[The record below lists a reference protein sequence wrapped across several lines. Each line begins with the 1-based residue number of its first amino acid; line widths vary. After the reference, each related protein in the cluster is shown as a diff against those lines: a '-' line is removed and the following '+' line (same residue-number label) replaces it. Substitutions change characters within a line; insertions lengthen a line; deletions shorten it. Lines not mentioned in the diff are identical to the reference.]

1 MSDIDCRFSQM
12 ESRMT
17 RHEDRLENLSKLFSD
32 DKTKMEKSI
41 ERIESSLELITS
53 SLDRQ
58 KGFIG
63 GVTFV
68 VSAVFAFV
76 TYYFTRH

>member
-1 MSDIDCRFSQM
+1 MSDIDCRFSQI

-17 RHEDRLENLSKLFSD
+17 RMEDKHENLSRLLTE
-32 DKTKMEKSI
+32 DKAKIEKSI
-41 ERIESSLELITS
+41 ERIEASLELITS

-58 KGFIG
+58 KGFMG

>member
-1 MSDIDCRFSQM
+1 MSDIDCQFCRQM

-17 RHEDRLENLSKLFSD
+17 RMED
-32 DKTKMEKSI
+32 KMEKSI
-41 ERIESSLELITS
+41 EQIGSSLEAITS

-58 KGFIG
+58 KGFMG